1 MTWRAV
7 VVALDAHEGFRSRL
21 SAYQHPLA
29 GRPVLWHVIAALLE
43 VQPPPASV
51 HVLHRA
57 GEPVTLLDLPDI
69 VSTEAVEPGREA
81 RAVRTALRAP
91 SPTLLVDG
99 AAALLTAA
107 TLGRLVEMA
116 ADGVVMVPGEASTDV
131 ALAVAGDAAV
141 LGGSEDALRPAAA
154 LRVAPDSPAEAL
166 RVVDRHALSAAAAV
180 MRDRVVRR
188 HEARGVTF
196 LLPETV
202 LVDVGVRIG
211 ADTVIYPQ
219 VVLEGAT
226 VIGGECVIG
235 PFSRLT
241 DANIGRGVELTGWNY
256 VCRANVRNH
265 AVLEPYVRRGYE

>member
-51 HVLHRA
+51 HVLHRV

-116 ADGVVMVPGEASTDV
+116 GDGVVMVPGEASADV
-131 ALAVAGDAAV
+131 GLAVAGDAAV
-141 LGGSEDALRPAAA
+141 LGESEDALRPAGA